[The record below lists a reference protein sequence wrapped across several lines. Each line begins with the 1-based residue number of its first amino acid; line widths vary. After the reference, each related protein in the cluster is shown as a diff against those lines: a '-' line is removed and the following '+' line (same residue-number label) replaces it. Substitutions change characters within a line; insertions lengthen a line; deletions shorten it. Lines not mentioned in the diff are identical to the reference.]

1 MNRGSPFPCCTRS
14 VSPFLARVHRWHAK
28 AKTCIYLSDATTTL
42 SNELE
47 IKEVYWG
54 HPPPFSGIFTCNLGC
69 RVGH

>member
-1 MNRGSPFPCCTRS
+1 MACESEDVYEGKQN
-14 VSPFLARVHRWHAK
+14 
-28 AKTCIYLSDATTTL
+28 SDATTTL

-69 RVGH
+69 RVGHYHFLMAFLNF